1 MWIIWGKAFTKIGRD
16 APGGASGKEPSLPMQ
31 ER

>member
-1 MWIIWGKAFTKIGRD
+1 MSVSHVDNLGKRD